1 VRHSIATVLAVLA
14 IGVPLAGPSS
24 GAPTPTEDT
33 ADASTAETNRVAIRE
48 NIETIEV
55 VGRREIRLPD
65 LTAFASVIEI
75 TTQVEEMKTLA
86 DVLEDSVG
94 VQVRRYG
101 GLGDFSTVSIR
112 GSSPSQVRI
121 YMDGIPLTR
130 ARSETV
136 NLADLPLDPLE
147 AVEVY
152 RGTTPL
158 SISASSLGG
167 TVNLITKEPGARTT
181 FSALIGGGSF
191 GTRRANA
198 TVAGSSGD
206 WSTLA
211 TASYLGS
218 QGDFTFLDD
227 NGTPLNPWDD
237 ELTTRENNDFNS
249 GDLIVKTLY
258 DGFDIGRLSL
268 FTEFFVNEQGVP
280 GIGSHQSTD
289 VRLSDLRSLSY
300 LRLDAP
306 DIAGLGID
314 LRSTGYFIFER
325 ERLKDPQAEVSGI
338 RLETNNRTFSSGLQ
352 FYATRPVGTHDLG
365 ARLDFAGEAFAP
377 ENRLNPELSVPEQG
391 RFSTNVALGD
401 TFGLL
406 EDRLLVDLQLRYEF
420 IRNFF
425 AGEIPGFGP
434 FSTTDDADTFHL
446 ITPQLGAVL
455 ELNPQLDLRG
465 NIGRYG
471 RVPSF
476 LELFGQRGSITG
488 NPSLQPEEGLS
499 LDVGFV
505 WGMSDLAFL
514 NRITAE
520 AAFFYS
526 DIDEMIVLVRTAQDR
541 SVPQNVGR
549 AVTLGTELAVRATL
563 FDHLHLTT
571 NYTWQDARDRS
582 GATGIDG
589 NQLPGRPRDDV
600 YFRASYQRGGWEPF
614 YELNFLAGNYLKRAN
629 RPEDKVDAR
638 ALHSLGLS
646 WMLPWTPLTATF
658 EVRNLTDDQTED
670 VSGFPLPGRTFLGTL
685 HWSWEN
691 PA

>member
-1 VRHSIATVLAVLA
+1 MLAL
-14 IGVPLAGPSS
+14 GVCPAAAS
-24 GAPTPTEDT
+24 GAAGAAP
-33 ADASTAETNRVAIRE
+33 AATAEAIAAARGAAIRD

-55 VGRREIRLPD
+55 HGRREIRLPD

-75 TTQVEEMKTLA
+75 TTEVQEMKTLA

-121 YMDGIPLTR
+121 YIDGIPLTR

-158 SISASSLGG
+158 SVSASSLGG

-181 FSALIGGGSF
+181 ASALVGGGSF

-218 QGDFTFLDD
+218 QGDFTFLDN
-227 NGTPLNPWDD
+227 NGTPLNPGDD
-237 ELTTRENNDFNS
+237 EVTRRENNNFNS
-249 GDLIVKTLY
+249 GDLLLKSSY
-258 DGFDIGRLSL
+258 DGLDIGRLSL
-268 FTEFFVNEQGVP
+268 LTELFVNEQGVP
-280 GIGSHQSTD
+280 GIGSHQSTE

-306 DIAGLGID
+306 DFAGLDID

-325 ERLKDPQAEVSGI
+325 ERLDDPLAEVSGS
-338 RLETNNRTFSSGLQ
+338 RLATDNRTFSSGLQ
-352 FYATRPVGTHDLG
+352 FYATRLLGTHDVG
-365 ARLDFAGEAFAP
+365 ARLDFAGEAFVP
-377 ENRLNPELSVPEQG
+377 ENRLYPDLSQPKQG
-391 RFSTNVALGD
+391 RFSTDLALGD

-406 EDRLLVDLQLRYEF
+406 EDRLLVDVQLRYEF

-425 AGEIPGFGP
+425 AGELPGFGP
-434 FSTTDDADTFHL
+434 FSETDDADTFHL
-446 ITPQLGAVL
+446 FTPQLGAIF
-455 ELNPQLDLRG
+455 EMSPHLDLRG

-476 LELFGQRGSITG
+476 LELFGQRGSIAG
-488 NPSLQPEEGLS
+488 NPSLRPEEGLS

-505 WGMSDLAFL
+505 WAMRDLAFFD
-514 NRITAE
+514 RITAE

-526 DIDEMIVLVRTAQDR
+526 DIDDLIVLVRTAQDR

-549 AVTLGTELAVRATL
+549 AVTRGAELAVRATL
-563 FDHLHLTT
+563 GEHLHLTA

-600 YFRASYQRGGWEPF
+600 YFRASYRRDGWEPF
-614 YELNFLAGNYLKRAN
+614 YELNFIAGNYLKRAN

-646 WMLPWTPLTATF
+646 WTLPWTPLTATF

-685 HWSWEN
+685 HWSWES
-691 PA
+691 PS

>member
-1 VRHSIATVLAVLA
+1 VHHSIATAHAVLVLGTSLGEA
-14 IGVPLAGPSS
+14 ALAAD
-24 GAPTPTEDT
+24 GAEDS
-33 ADASTAETNRVAIRE
+33 AAAHRAAIRE

-55 VGRREIRLPD
+55 HGRREIRLPD

-75 TTQVEEMKTLA
+75 TTEVEEMKTLA

-94 VQVRRYG
+94 VQIRRYG

-181 FSALIGGGSF
+181 FSGLVGGGSF

-198 TVAGSSGD
+198 TVAGSTGD

-218 QGDFTFLDD
+218 ESDFTFLDN

-237 ELTTRENNDFNS
+237 EIATRQNNNFNS
-249 GDLIVKTLY
+249 GDLLLKTSY
-258 DGFDIGRLSL
+258 DGFRVGRLSL
-268 FTEFFVNEQGVP
+268 LTELFVNEEGVP
-280 GIGSHQSTD
+280 GIGSHQSAD
-289 VRLSDLRSLSY
+289 VRLGDLRSLSY

-306 DIAGLGID
+306 DVAGLGID
-314 LRSTGYFIFER
+314 LRSTGYFVFER
-325 ERLKDPQAEVSGI
+325 ERLDDPQAEVSGS
-338 RLETNNRTFSSGLQ
+338 RLKTDNRTFSSGLQ
-352 FYATRPVGTHDLG
+352 FYATRLLGTHDLG
-365 ARLDFAGEAFAP
+365 ARLDFAGEAFVP
-377 ENRLNPELSVPEQG
+377 ENRLNPDLSQPEQG
-391 RFSTNVALGD
+391 RFSTDVALGD
-401 TFGLL
+401 TFGIFD
-406 EDRLLVDLQLRYEF
+406 DRLLLDVQLRYEF

-425 AGEIPGFGP
+425 SGEVPGFGP
-434 FSTTDDADTFHL
+434 FATTDDADTFHL
-446 ITPQLGAVL
+446 FTPQLGAIF
-455 ELNPQLDLRG
+455 EIDSQLDLRG

-476 LELFGQRGSITG
+476 IELFGQRGSITG
-488 NPSLQPEEGLS
+488 NPSLRPEEGLS
-499 LDVGFV
+499 LDLGFV

-514 NRITAE
+514 DRIGAE

-526 DIDEMIVLVRTAQDR
+526 DIDDLILLVRTAQDR

-549 AVTLGTELAVRATL
+549 AVTIGAEVALRATL
-563 FDHLHLTT
+563 FDHLHLTA

-600 YFRASYQRGGWEPF
+600 YFRASYRHGGWEPF
-614 YELNFLAGNYLKRAN
+614 YELNFIAGNYLKRAN

-638 ALHSLGLS
+638 ALHSLGLA
-646 WMLPWTPLTATF
+646 WTLPWTPLTATF
-658 EVRNLTDDQTED
+658 EVRNLTDNQTED
-670 VSGFPLPGRTFLGTL
+670 ISGFPLPGRTFFGSL
-685 HWSWEN
+685 HWSWES
-691 PA
+691 PE